1 MSKRQ
6 LLSTGGQLGAQERY
20 WESYK
25 SESDWS
31 SSSTL
36 KSIWSFSC
44 LKEFSILEYWGSVR
58 CPGKVL
64 RVLKVWIWLI
74 FNLYFELNLIVF
86 ISKDFSILKYW
97 GSPRKG
103 NENLKCLNL
112 IDFQILIW
120 TPLDCLMLIIY
131 LIFWF
136 WKWIYLLS
144 QKS

>member
-86 ISKDFSILKYW
+86 ISKRLLNSEV
-97 GSPRKG
+97 S
-103 NENLKCLNL
+103 NL
-112 IDFQILIW
+112 IDF
-120 TPLDCLMLIIY
+120 LML
-131 LIFWF
+131 
-136 WKWIYLLS
+136 KMNLS
-144 QKS
+144 FITKIWVMCLFQWVGVEWRPTFDPKIQFLAVC